1 VSTVIRKKALPQVST
16 SSVAAHGEVATGV
29 GVASA
34 STHATSARALTSVT
48 ANAKKNYS
56 SSTPMPLGAPGGIGG
71 DVTATSVTAS
81 TVVTRNEQSA
91 TFANVLI
98 SDIVQRT
105 VCSTNPTLASTIDI
119 VPAGV
124 AAKITMTLIIGRG
137 TFNSSTHSVDATTV
151 GSGQLPVGPGPGRH
165 GTLDERNRQLV
176 QCKFSG
182 PGRSLP
188 SARVLK

>member
-1 VSTVIRKKALPQVST
+1 VSTVIRKKALPQMSIFWA
-16 SSVAAHGEVATGV
+16 AAHGDVATGV

-34 STHATSARALTSVT
+34 STHATLARALTSVT
-48 ANAKKNYS
+48 ANAKKNFS
-56 SSTPMPLGAPGGIGG
+56 SSTPMPLGALLGISG

-81 TVVTRNEQSA
+81 TMVTRNEQSV

-98 SDIVQRT
+98 GDIVQRT
-105 VCSTNPTLASTIDI
+105 VCPTNPTLASTIDI
-119 VPAGV
+119 VPASV
-124 AAKITMTLIIGRG
+124 VAKISQTLIIARG

-151 GSGQLPVGPGPGRH
+151 GSGQLAVGCGPGCH

-176 QCKFSG
+176 QTKFSG